1 LTAVFSR
8 HGWILLAAGLV
19 LAAFVLAPGLG
30 FLSRMIGPSAANPFA
45 LTLTQFAALRETI
58 WLMLGVAVLTASI
71 GVSTAWLVSVH
82 EFPLRRTLDIGLVLP
97 LAFPTYLV
105 AYVAVDLLDFFG
117 PVQSALRAVTG
128 YRLANEYWFPDI
140 RSLPGAIIL
149 LSLVLMPYVYV
160 PCRILFTRSGRNI
173 VEAAR
178 LLGASGWRLF
188 FRIGLPIARPAILA
202 GVVLALL
209 ETLNDIGAVEY
220 LGVSSLSAV
229 IRDLWLNR
237 FDLAGAARLAGL
249 LITLVVLLL
258 LINPDSRSGTAQRQA
273 ERSSSE
279 PRRVP
284 ISKGMGWFATGF
296 CLLPVAFGFVIPVLH
311 LVSRAIRYVG
321 QLQIDTGLFHA
332 IFATIALGLG
342 VSVVVMTCGALIAI
356 AQRLTGAFSRIGPL
370 TMLGYATPGTVLVLA
385 IMPVLGAFDDV
396 LVKIGLP
403 ALFIGAN
410 AAVVYA
416 LSTRFLG
423 IGTSQAGLALARLP
437 ANVDAVARVH
447 GYGDIRLATRIHW
460 PAIQPGLKLGA
471 ILVFIDTVKELP
483 ATLLLRP
490 LNVETLATR
499 AYAKAS
505 AGMFEHGAL
514 ESLLIVLISALAAI
528 AMSRRS

>member
-1 LTAVFSR
+1 M
-8 HGWILLAAGLV
+8 LAAGLV
-19 LAAFVLAPGLG
+19 LAALVLAPGLG

-45 LTLTQFAALRETI
+45 LTPTQFAALRETL
-58 WLMLGVAVLTASI
+58 WLMLGVAVFTALI

-82 EFPLRRTLDIGLVLP
+82 EFPLRRALDIGLVLP

-117 PVQSALRAVTG
+117 PVQSALRAFTG
-128 YRLANEYWFPDI
+128 YRLANEYWFPNI

-188 FRIGLPIARPAILA
+188 FRIGLPIAKPAIMA

-249 LITLVVLLL
+249 LIAIVVLLL
-258 LINPDSRSGTAQRQA
+258 LINPQSRAGFAPRTGRPLGERTAPRCPVGLDGWRGHPFLPPAGRIRLCHSGAASGLARH
-273 ERSSSE
+273 
-279 PRRVP
+279 P
-284 ISKGMGWFATGF
+284 ISGRTQGRYRPVSGDF
-296 CLLPVAFGFVIPVLH
+296 CDRGPGAG
-311 LVSRAIRYVG
+311 G
-321 QLQIDTGLFHA
+321 QRRGDDLRCPDRGRPA
-332 IFATIALGLG
+332 PD
-342 VSVVVMTCGALIAI
+342 
-356 AQRLTGAFSRIGPL
+356 GAFSRISPL

-385 IMPVLGAFDDV
+385 IMPVLATFDDA
-396 LVKIGLP
+396 LVKVGLP

-410 AAVVYA
+410 AAVIYA

-423 IGTSQAGLALARLP
+423 IGTTQAGLALARLP

-499 AYAKAS
+499 AYARAS

-514 ESLLIVLISALAAI
+514 DSLLIVAISALAAI
-528 AMSRRS
+528 ALSRRS

>member
-1 LTAVFSR
+1 MIA
-8 HGWILLAAGLV
+8 AAGLV
-19 LAAFVLAPGLG
+19 LAVLVFAPGLG
-30 FLSRMIGPSAANPFA
+30 FLARMSGPSTGNPLA
-45 LTLTQFAALRETI
+45 LTPTQFAALRETL
-58 WLMLGVAVLTASI
+58 WLMAGVAALTASI

-82 EFPLRRTLDIGLVLP
+82 EFPLRRMLDIGLVLP

-117 PVQSALRAVTG
+117 PVQSAFRAITG
-128 YRLANEYWFPDI
+128 YRLANEYFFPNI
-140 RSLPGAIIL
+140 RSLPGAILL

-188 FRIGLPIARPAILA
+188 FRIGLPIAKPAILA

-209 ETLNDIGAVEY
+209 ETLNDIGAVEH

-249 LITLVVLLL
+249 LIAIVVILL
-258 LINPDSRSGTAQRQA
+258 LINPQSRSGTAARQA
-273 ERSSSE
+273 ERSQSE

-284 ISKGMGWFATGF
+284 LSARTGWAATGF
-296 CLLPVAFGFVIPVLH
+296 CLLPVAFGFAIPVLH
-311 LVSRAIRYVG
+311 LVSRAIRYVAD
-321 QLQIDTGLFHA
+321 LNLDLELLRA
-332 IFATIALGLG
+332 VLATVLIALA
-342 VSVVVMTCGALIAI
+342 VSAVVMICGALIAM
-356 AQRLTGAFSRIGPL
+356 AQRITGIFERVGPL

-385 IMPVLGAFDDV
+385 IMPVLGTFDDV

-403 ALFIGAN
+403 AVFIGAN
-410 AAVVYA
+410 LAVIYA
-416 LSTRFLG
+416 LSARFLG
-423 IGTSQAGLALARLP
+423 IGTTQAGLALARLP

-447 GYGDIRLATRIHW
+447 GYGDIRLAARIHW
-460 PAIQPGLKLGA
+460 PVIQPGLRLGA

-490 LNVETLATR
+490 LNLETLATR

-514 ESLLIVLISALAAI
+514 DSLLIVAISGLAAI
-528 AMSRRS
+528 ALSRRD

>member
-1 LTAVFSR
+1 LTFLLSR
-8 HGWILLAAGLV
+8 HGWIMLAAGLV
-19 LAAFVLAPGLG
+19 LAALVFAPGLG
-30 FLSRMIGPSAANPFA
+30 FLSRMLGPSTGNLLA
-45 LTLTQFAALRETI
+45 LTPTQFAALRETA
-58 WLMLGVAVLTASI
+58 WLMAGVAALTAFI

-82 EFPLRRTLDIGLVLP
+82 DFPLRRVLDVGLVLP
-97 LAFPTYLV
+97 LAFPTYLM

-117 PVQSALRAVTG
+117 PVQSAFRAITG
-128 YRLANEYWFPDI
+128 YRLAHEYFFPSI

-160 PCRILFTRSGRNI
+160 PCRILFTRSGRNV

-178 LLGASGWRLF
+178 LLGANGWGLF
-188 FRIGLPIARPAILA
+188 FRIGLPIARPAILT

-220 LGVSSLSAV
+220 LGVSGLSAV

-249 LITLVVLLL
+249 LIAMVVLLL
-258 LINPDSRSGTAQRQA
+258 LINPQSRSGTAQRQA

-284 ISKGMGWFATGF
+284 LTAGMAWAATSF
-296 CLLPVAFGFVIPVLH
+296 CLLPVAFGFLIPALH
-311 LVSRAIRYVG
+311 LVSRAIRYIG
-321 QLQIDTGLFHA
+321 ELNMDIGLLQA
-332 IFATIALGLG
+332 IVATVSIALA
-342 VSVVVMTCGALIAI
+342 VSAVVMICGAVIAI
-356 AQRLTGAFSRIGPL
+356 AQRVTGILDRIGPL

-385 IMPVLGAFDDV
+385 IMPVLGTFDDM
-396 LVKIGLP
+396 LVGIGLP

-410 AAVVYA
+410 LAVIYA
-416 LSTRFLG
+416 LSARFLG
-423 IGTSQAGLALARLP
+423 IGTTQASLALARLP

-447 GYGDIRLATRIHW
+447 GYGDIRLAWRIHW
-460 PAIQPGLKLGA
+460 PVILPGLKLGA

-514 ESLLIVLISALAAI
+514 ESLLIVAISALAAI
-528 AMSRRS
+528 ALSRRS